1 MHDMAFRVGN
11 QYKINT
17 RGKVEFNRGLVWG
30 LVEKML
36 SQLIWLE
43 KAQKLNYILK
53 ILRNDYHV

>member
-1 MHDMAFRVGN
+1 MHYMAFRVGN

-43 KAQKLNYILK
+43 KA
-53 ILRNDYHV
+53 